1 MADQLATPED
11 LAALLQSDDVDR
23 ATAEL
28 LLECATAVVQNAAGG
43 QRIVRVVDDVV
54 TLYLDEFDNDS
65 NWLSLPQRPITSVG
79 TVLIGATAVTDWS
92 SQLSHNRLY
101 RLYGWR
107 STLLLHPN
115 QPSSV
120 TVTYTHGY
128 ATGDQKLQLARSATL
143 AFAAGGFTNPSGA
156 VREQIDDYA
165 VQYADMS
172 ARMEA
177 TPALMTALRKQYGTS
192 GSSVR
197 LVRGQ

>member
-1 MADQLATPED
+1 MADKLATPED

-28 LLECATAVVQNAAGG
+28 VLECATAVVQNAAGG
-43 QRIVRVVDDVV
+43 QRILQVVDDVV

-65 NWLSLPQRPITSVG
+65 YWLTLPQRPVTSVG

-128 ATGDQKLQLARSATL
+128 PAGDQRLQLARSATL
-143 AFAAGGFTNPSGA
+143 AFASGCFHES
-156 VREQIDDYA
+156 VGCCSR
-165 VQYADMS
+165 AD
-172 ARMEA
+172 RR
-177 TPALMTALRKQYGTS
+177 LR
-192 GSSVR
+192 SSVR
-197 LVRGQ
+197 GHERADGSDSIV